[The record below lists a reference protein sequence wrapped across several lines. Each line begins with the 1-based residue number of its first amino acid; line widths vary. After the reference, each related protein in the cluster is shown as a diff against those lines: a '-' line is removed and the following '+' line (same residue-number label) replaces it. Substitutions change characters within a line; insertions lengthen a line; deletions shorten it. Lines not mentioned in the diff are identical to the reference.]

1 MPTLEQRVTT
11 ILSRVAMVPE
21 ARVTPDAELAALG
34 MQSLDQIECVLSVEE
49 EFQVELPQGDLWRLR
64 TVQDVIDAV
73 RGARAAGG
81 G

>member
-1 MPTLEQRVTT
+1 MKTIEQRITE

-21 ARVTPDAELAALG
+21 SRVTPDAELAALG

-49 EFQVELPQGDLWRLR
+49 TFQVELPQADLWRIR

-73 RGARAAGG
+73 RGAMAPEK
-81 G
+81 